1 MARKKK
7 HPEHVN
13 NERWLVSYAD
23 FITLLFAF
31 FVVMFSVSQVDS
43 KRVGRFTQSFAEAL
57 EWSGVQTGGGG
68 LLANGRSGSKQKAA
82 ASQGPNATPVS
93 VGEAQG
99 ATPLQQLREALEKE
113 TIQIPE
119 LKGLS
124 VFELRGEIVLRLPE
138 RLMFDVGEA
147 RVHEDGRKALATI
160 SAVLATRNVRIRI
173 EGHTDSKPINTARFP
188 SNWDLSTARAVA
200 VVAWFLELK
209 QIEPAMLSAAGYAEH
224 HPIADNATAEGRA
237 LNRRVD
243 IILVTGLV
251 EEEVEEPTP

>member
-1 MARKKK
+1 MARKQK

-43 KRVGRFTQSFAEAL
+43 KRVGRFTQSFSEAL

-68 LLANGRSGSKQKAA
+68 LLNNGRGSKQRAA
-82 ASQGPNATPVS
+82 TTHGPRASAVS
-93 VGEAQG
+93 MGDASSPP
-99 ATPLQQLREALEKE
+99 PLQQVRQAIEQEALR
-113 TIQIPE
+113 IPE

-124 VFELRGEIVLRLPE
+124 VLELRGEIVLRMPE
-138 RLMFDVGEA
+138 RLMFDAGDA
-147 RVHEDGRKALATI
+147 RLHEDGQKALAGI
-160 SAVLATRNVRIRI
+160 SSVLANHPVRIRV
-173 EGHTDSKPINTARFP
+173 EGHTDSKPISTPRYP

-200 VVAWFLELK
+200 VVAYFVDLGHIKPSL
-209 QIEPAMLSAAGYAEH
+209 LSAAGYGEH
-224 HPIADNATAEGRA
+224 HPIADNNTAEGRA

-243 IILVTGLV
+243 IILVADMVDNPT
-251 EEEVEEPTP
+251 EPTP